1 MTSGEISDRRVS
13 DLAARV
19 ETIQEAITYSRQ
31 FRNRWFVVHLSPS
44 SVEAVP
50 FSQDLRLLRSL
61 AIHVA
66 VVIAE
71 DAYPE
76 PESLGVD
83 LRKALNRDE
92 ITSVVLHWEETRSDD
107 FPQRRPTRWQEV
119 AESSSL
125 IVLIRCARRNSLRAA
140 QTLAIE
146 CSAAKLLLLERNW
159 DPAALPV
166 GGPGSTRP
174 SADEVR
180 PYLRSLSQGEAA
192 AVIAVESV
200 EVGIDEAHIVPT
212 AENPHPILVE
222 IFTDSGIGTWIGP

>member
-1 MTSGEISDRRVS
+1 MTSDDGRERRIS
-13 DLAARV
+13 DLAVRV

-31 FRNRWFVVHLSPS
+31 FRDRWFVVHVSPS
-44 SVEAVP
+44 SIEAAP

-66 VVIAE
+66 VVVAE

-92 ITSVVLHWEETRSDD
+92 ITAVVLHWEETRSDD
-107 FPQRRPTRWQEV
+107 FPMRRPPRWQEL
-119 AESSSL
+119 AENSSL
-125 IVLIRCARRNSLRAA
+125 IVLVRCARRNSLRAA
-140 QTLAIE
+140 QTLGIE
-146 CSAAKLLLLERNW
+146 CSAAKLLLLEREW
-159 DPAALPV
+159 DPSALPV

-174 SADEVR
+174 CADEVR
-180 PYLRSLSQGEAA
+180 PFLRSLDQGSSALT
-192 AVIAVESV
+192 IAVEAV
-200 EVGIDEAHIVPT
+200 EAGIDEAHVVPT
-212 AENPHPILVE
+212 VDNPHPILVE